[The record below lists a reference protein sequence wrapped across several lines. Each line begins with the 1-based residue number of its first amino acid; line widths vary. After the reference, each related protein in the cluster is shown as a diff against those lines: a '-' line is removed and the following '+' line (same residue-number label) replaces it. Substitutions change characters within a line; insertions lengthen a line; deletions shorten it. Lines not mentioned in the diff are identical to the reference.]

1 MAFSIHQQQKVH
13 MMSFANRQYP
23 VNKGKFGNLKTIDS
37 IGKKLSALLDQA
49 CEQNDKTMPVRF
61 DLHYPQDQ
69 EAPGDNKDISR
80 TMAKL
85 SQKYKRGDTSP
96 EYAWVR
102 EQKKNRNPHYH
113 CVLLVDAERVNTPK
127 QVFQDAEQLW
137 GSTIGANRKGLL
149 NDCFQGKNREPH
161 ENGIIIDKHAPD
173 GRKNFEKARHQISY
187 LEKAADKG
195 PTKDGLRNFGTSRID
210 KKNGGSI

>member
-1 MAFSIHQQQKVH
+1 
-13 MMSFANRQYP
+13 MSFENRQYP
-23 VNKGKFGNLKTIDS
+23 VNRGKYGNCKVIGS

-49 CEQNDKTMPVRF
+49 CEQSGKTMVVRF

-69 EAPGDNKDISR
+69 DAPGDNKDISR

-85 SQKYKRGDTSP
+85 KQKYKRDNTSP
-96 EYAWVR
+96 EYAWAR
-102 EQKKNRNPHYH
+102 EQKASHNPHYH
-113 CVLLVDAERVNTPK
+113 CVLLVDAKRVGAPK

-149 NDCFQGKNREPH
+149 NDCCRGKDGKPH

-173 GRKNFEKARHQISY
+173 GRENFEKAHHQISY
-187 LEKAADKG
+187 LEKAVDKA
-195 PTKDGLRNFGTSRID
+195 PPKDGLRDIGTSRIRT
-210 KKNGGSI
+210 NGNN